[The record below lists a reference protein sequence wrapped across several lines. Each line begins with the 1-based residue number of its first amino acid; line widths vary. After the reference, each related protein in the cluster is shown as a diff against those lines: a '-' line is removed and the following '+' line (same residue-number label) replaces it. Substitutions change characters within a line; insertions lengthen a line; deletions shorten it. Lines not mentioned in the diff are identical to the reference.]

1 MFRSHAEAHVTPAEI
16 RAYVKKHV
24 GGQSAPAWVWFL
36 GEDGIPQEC
45 PKTASGKI
53 QKVRCQCQ
61 ECDFE
66 EDDSAFVDKVTRE
79 C

>member
-1 MFRSHAEAHVTPAEI
+1 MFVARSHAEAHVTPAEI

-36 GEDGIPQEC
+36 DEEGVPADF

-53 QKVRCQCQ
+53 QKVRL
-61 ECDFE
+61 
-66 EDDSAFVDKVTRE
+66 KV
-79 C
+79 